1 MQGPIFRGNDNVAGP
16 LHPSLVEEYPRGLS
30 EQWLSE
36 LLPLPAG
43 VYGVRVLPGPH
54 WLSSGFAGDSEGSFG
69 VVRPATASELQQWA
83 GDAWDGGGD
92 NPCPHCPRHCR
103 AHHNVGGWHPVR
115 SAAVDWLIPE
125 GGFAA
130 FYKAGD
136 EGDYD
141 LYFHPGDLA
150 FPGAGFDAEALGR
163 SCDEFERFYAALS
176 GDPELGQ
183 RISGCEAV
191 NLADRALRWLGSGAS
206 LQEVGES
213 IFEYLEGDALVPRQL
228 GRRVH
233 RVVPGLVTAAPA
245 A

>member
-1 MQGPIFRGNDNVAGP
+1 M
-16 LHPSLVEEYPRGLS
+16 
-30 EQWLSE
+30 
-36 LLPLPAG
+36 
-43 VYGVRVLPGPH
+43 
-54 WLSSGFAGDSEGSFG
+54 
-69 VVRPATASELQQWA
+69 
-83 GDAWDGGGD
+83 
-92 NPCPHCPRHCR
+92 
-103 AHHNVGGWHPVR
+103 R
-115 SAAVDWLIPE
+115 SAAVEWCTPD

-163 SCDEFERFYAALS
+163 ACDEFERFYAALC

-191 NLADRALRWLGSGAS
+191 NLADRALSWLDSGAS
-206 LQEVGES
+206 LQEVGDS
-213 IFEYLEGDALVPRQL
+213 IFEYLEDDALVPRRL
-228 GRRVH
+228 GRRAH
-233 RVVPGLVTAAPA
+233 RVALRLLTAAPA